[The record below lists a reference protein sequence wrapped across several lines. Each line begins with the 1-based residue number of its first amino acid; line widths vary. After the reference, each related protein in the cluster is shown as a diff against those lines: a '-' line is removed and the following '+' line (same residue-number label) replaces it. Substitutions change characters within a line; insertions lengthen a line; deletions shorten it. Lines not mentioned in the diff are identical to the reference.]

1 MSSFNRVFLLVMDSV
16 GIGAAPDAERFSD
29 AGSATLQHILEQA
42 KPRLVELTRLG
53 LGNILAEPDLLPP
66 VAQPA
71 AHFGKLQPAGAA
83 KDTTTGHWELMGI
96 IRETAPKTYPNGFP
110 AELIDEFSRRIGR
123 GVLGNQPASGTE
135 IIAELGAEHLKT
147 GKVIIYTSADSVFQ
161 VAAHEGIVSPE
172 ELNRVC
178 RIARELT
185 HGEFEVDRVIARPFT
200 GTPEQGFKRTEGR
213 RDFGLPPPYNCLDA
227 LTDAGIP
234 VTLVGKLEDIF
245 AGRGFSRSLHT
256 TNSRATGDA
265 LHELKR
271 SGESGLVFANFID
284 FDMLYGHRN
293 DMKGYAAELEWF
305 DGWLAGF
312 VADWSALDLVII
324 TADHGNDPT
333 TSSTDH
339 SREYVPL
346 LVFPRAASES
356 AGCDLGTRSSFA
368 DVGAT
373 VLQSFGVTP
382 DKRLAGESFY
392 ANIGR

>member
-1 MSSFNRVFLLVMDSV
+1 
-16 GIGAAPDAERFSD
+16 
-29 AGSATLQHILEQA
+29 
-42 KPRLVELTRLG
+42 
-53 LGNILAEPDLLPP
+53 
-66 VAQPA
+66 
-71 AHFGKLQPAGAA
+71 
-83 KDTTTGHWELMGI
+83 
-96 IRETAPKTYPNGFP
+96 
-110 AELIDEFSRRIGR
+110 
-123 GVLGNQPASGTE
+123 
-135 IIAELGAEHLKT
+135 
-147 GKVIIYTSADSVFQ
+147 
-161 VAAHEGIVSPE
+161 
-172 ELNRVC
+172 
-178 RIARELT
+178 
-185 HGEFEVDRVIARPFT
+185 
-200 GTPEQGFKRTEGR
+200 
-213 RDFGLPPPYNCLDA
+213 
-227 LTDAGIP
+227 
-234 VTLVGKLEDIF
+234 VGKLEDIF